1 MCGVGACGQEVAT
14 YITHPGAPF
23 GSSARW
29 YTNFLNSLFSTGLV
43 LPSTRRAYYSMFSF
57 LHHWIGAWQLL
68 ASILIQAVRPINT
81 VNRTLMFKLMLLE
94 LVQFEYFV
102 KIIITVHIYYIYI
115 CSFLLTSCIWLI
127 AYIYIINRMTCMLS

>member
-1 MCGVGACGQEVAT
+1 MCGVGACSQEVAT
-14 YITHPGAPF
+14 YITHPGAPS

-43 LPSTRRAYYSMFSF
+43 LPSTRHVYYSMFSF

-81 VNRTLMFKLMLLE
+81 VNRTLVFKLMLLE
-94 LVQFEYFV
+94 LVQFDYFV
-102 KIIITVHIYYIYI
+102 KIIITVLYIIYVAFVDVLHLADCIYI
-115 CSFLLTSCIWLI
+115 
-127 AYIYIINRMTCMLS
+127 

>member
-14 YITHPGAPF
+14 YITHPIGAPF

-43 LPSTRRAYYSMFSF
+43 LPSTRHAYYSMFNF

-102 KIIITVHIYYIYI
+102 KIIITVYIYYICI

-127 AYIYIINRMTCMLS
+127 AYIYN